1 MKYGELEKNLKARN
15 KKATAEGRPF
25 EDLFS
30 AYQSEMIRQSIAY
43 AENRAEKIYIYSDLE
58 EGALMARPAFRIDGK
73 FYTDNDWDRAIREG
87 KESSSLTKEEK
98 RDISLTILCYS
109 YAVRE
114 LCVQYKRAV
123 PTVIKL
129 IYDAKTRQVRAQY
142 GYERLKSLSE
152 YDDNIRCRM
161 WFDEI
166 RANNL

>member
-15 KKATAEGRPF
+15 KKAAAEGRPF

-43 AENRAEKIYIYSDLE
+43 AEKRAEKIYIYSDLE

-142 GYERLKSLSE
+142 GYERLKSFSE

-166 RANNL
+166 RAKNM

>member
-1 MKYGELEKNLKARN
+1 MKYGELEKYLKARN
-15 KKATAEGRPF
+15 KKAAAEGRPF

-30 AYQSEMIRQSIAY
+30 EYQSEMIRQSIAY

-73 FYTDNDWDRAIREG
+73 FYTDNEDRAIREG
-87 KESSSLTKEEK
+87 RESSSLSKEEK
-98 RDISLTILCYS
+98 RDMSLTILCYS

-114 LCVQYKRAV
+114 LCLHYKREV
-123 PTVIKL
+123 PTVIKI

-142 GYERLKSLSE
+142 GYERLKPLSE
-152 YDDNIRCRM
+152 YDDEIRCRM

>member
-15 KKATAEGRPF
+15 KKAAAEGRPF

-58 EGALMARPAFRIDGK
+58 EGALMARHAFRIDGK

-98 RDISLTILCYS
+98 GDISLTILCYS

-152 YDDNIRCRM
+152 YDDNARCRM

-166 RANNL
+166 RAKNL

>member
-15 KKATAEGRPF
+15 KKAAAEGRPF

-114 LCVQYKRAV
+114 LCLEYKRDV

-142 GYERLKSLSE
+142 GYERLKPLSE
-152 YDDNIRCRM
+152 YADETRCRM

-166 RANNL
+166 RTNNL

>member
-15 KKATAEGRPF
+15 KKAAAEGRPF

-43 AENRAEKIYIYSDLE
+43 AEKRAEKIYIYSDLE

-166 RANNL
+166 RAKNM

>member
-15 KKATAEGRPF
+15 KKAAAEGRPF

-30 AYQSEMIRQSIAY
+30 AYQSEMIRQSI
-43 AENRAEKIYIYSDLE
+43 
-58 EGALMARPAFRIDGK
+58 AFRIDGK

-87 KESSSLTKEEK
+87 KESSSLTKKEK
-98 RDISLTILCYS
+98 SDISLTILCYS

-114 LCVQYKRAV
+114 LCLEYKRDV

-142 GYERLKSLSE
+142 GYEQLKPLSE
-152 YDDNIRCRM
+152 YAEEARCRM

>member
-1 MKYGELEKNLKARN
+1 MKYGELEKYLKARN
-15 KKATAEGRPF
+15 KKAAAEGRPF

-30 AYQSEMIRQSIAY
+30 EYQSEMIRQSIAY
-43 AENRAEKIYIYSDLE
+43 AEKIYIYSDLE
-58 EGALMARPAFRIDGK
+58 EGMLMARPAFRIDGK

-87 KESSSLTKEEK
+87 RESSSLSKEEK
-98 RDISLTILCYS
+98 RDMSLTILCYS

-114 LCVQYKRAV
+114 LCLHYKREV
-123 PTVIKL
+123 PTVIKI

-142 GYERLKSLSE
+142 GYERLKPLSDCE
-152 YDDNIRCRM
+152 TEIRCHM